1 MSDGVR
7 VGAERRDE
15 IALLAQMALDH
26 RAMCAL
32 RDVLK
37 REARGG
43 GNGVEIRLRLTRI
56 REGRAFGDGDGV
68 FEVATLS
75 GNLAAIGP
83 DPETAF
89 CAMARWPRG

>member
-37 REARGG
+37 RSARGQ
-43 GNGVEIRLRLTRI
+43 GNGVRI
-56 REGRAFGDGDGV
+56 ELQIVRAQEERAFGDGDGV
-68 FEVATLS
+68 FQVRTMDGSLCS
-75 GNLAAIGP
+75 IGP

-89 CAMARWPRG
+89 CAMARWPRN